1 MWMTLLA
8 CGPADDPV
16 IEVTAPVQPPAA
28 PQVLEPPADPPP
40 SPPDAP
46 APTDSAPDEGV
57 ADAPDPDPP
66 AALDTWTALQPTLP
80 TPAQTLPCRDTPV
93 QMQGPELQ
101 CVLAQDH
108 ALSGHRMSRGAS
120 VRVWVDTGGLV
131 ELRFADLREPVEY
144 LMIDG
149 VPCLSTA
156 ALHPSGALNGC
167 TLGRDAKV
175 AGVALSKGMQVGLT
189 PSGDVSRVIS
199 FDAVTVG
206 GQTYGAGTLV
216 FSGGQVVEHQPGV
229 F

>member
-8 CGPADDPV
+8 CSPADPPAADPV
-16 IEVTAPVQPPAA
+16 IEVVAPAA
-28 PQVLEPPADPPP
+28 
-40 SPPDAP
+40 AP
-46 APTDSAPDEGV
+46 AEPDLSEPEPE
-57 ADAPDPDPP
+57 PDPDPAP
-66 AALDTWTALQPTLP
+66 DEPTPEPTPDAPPVEPPPLDTWTALMPTLP
-80 TPAQTLPCRDTPV
+80 APVQTVPCRDAPV
-93 QMQGPELQ
+93 EVVGPELQ
-101 CVLAQDH
+101 CVLTQDH
-108 ALSGHRMSRGAS
+108 TLSGHRMSRGAS

-144 LMIDG
+144 LLIDG

-189 PSGDVSRVIS
+189 HSGDVSRVIT
-199 FDAVTVG
+199 FDPVTVG

-216 FSGGQVVEHQPGV
+216 FSGGKVVDHLPGA